1 MQVYNRKTGFCKSGG
16 CVLALG
22 SFDALH
28 IGHQALI
35 REAVSQARRRGVR
48 AGVHLF
54 DGRPESVI
62 SEKEMYKTMYDSG
75 GKAQIIEQFGA
86 DFAYFAT
93 FDEAFMRLSGDA
105 FAKMLKDTF
114 DVLCV
119 VVGFHYT
126 FGYKAAGTA
135 ETLKEY
141 GKKYGFDVVVIEP
154 VMQDGA
160 LVSSTLVR
168 SCLES
173 GNIARAN
180 RLLGR
185 AYALRGEVVHDRGVG
200 TGMGI
205 PTANLSLPDSLLL
218 PKQGVYATYSVI
230 DGKAYAG
237 VTNVGIRP
245 TFSLSKVVVETH
257 LLGFAGE
264 LSGDVLS
271 VCFMAWLRPER
282 KFNTK
287 EELSRQIFSDMDKA
301 RQIFSEMQKKSS

>member
-1 MQVYNRKTGFCKSGG
+1 MQVYDRKTGFCKAGG

-35 REAVSQARRRGVR
+35 REAVHQARQRGVC

-54 DGRPESVI
+54 DGRPEAVI
-62 SEKEMYKTMYDSG
+62 TEREIYKTIYNRGD
-75 GKAQIIEQFGA
+75 KAQIIEQLGA
-86 DFAYFAT
+86 DFAYFET
-93 FDEAFMRLSGDA
+93 FDTAFMRLSSEA
-105 FAKMLKDTF
+105 FAKMLKDRF

-126 FGYKAAGTA
+126 FGYKAEGTV
-135 ETLKEY
+135 ETLKEF

-154 VMQDGA
+154 VMQDGV

-168 SCLES
+168 SCLED
-173 GNIARAN
+173 GDIARAN

-185 AYALRGEVVHDRGVG
+185 AYALCGPVVRDRGVG

-218 PKQGVYATYSVI
+218 PKRGVYATYSVI
-230 DGKAYAG
+230 GGKAYAG
-237 VTNVGIRP
+237 VTNIGIRP
-245 TFSLSKVVVETH
+245 TFSLSKVVVESH
-257 LLGFAGE
+257 LLDF
-264 LSGDVLS
+264 SGALDGDMLS
-271 VCFMAWLRPER
+271 VCFLAWLRMER
-282 KFNTK
+282 KFPTK
-287 EELSRQIFSDMDKA
+287 EALSRQIFGDMDKA
-301 RQIFSEMQKKSS
+301 RKLFYKMQMKLD